1 MQNTSTGIKGLNQRS
16 WLKQFSLPPRSFPW
30 IAPPH
35 AEWLHSEYICNIL
48 QWKNYVFSILP
59 DKSSKSHTCTAKE
72 TCAKKCANISPHV
85 GMQITFQFLVCW
97 DWTILPVWPGTQT
110 FSKTSSLFQVFSEG
124 LICIM
129 ERCAGNLKLLF
140 IRIN

>member
-85 GMQITFQFLVCW
+85 GMQITFQFLVNQFVETEQSCLC
-97 DWTILPVWPGTQT
+97 DQGHKPSQTQALC
-110 FSKTSSLFQVFSEG
+110 FRSSLKALSALWKDVG
-124 LICIM
+124 VI
-129 ERCAGNLKLLF
+129 
-140 IRIN
+140 